1 LTSSSRPATLR
12 RGDDVSKPDG
22 KRRNGPGSV
31 DWETA
36 EAFYLGLDPPRRLQ
50 RVVEKFSVS
59 RVSVGKQAK
68 ARKWRDKAAE
78 IDAQVAAGAM
88 RRVRRS
94 RAERV
99 QKVLELVDSVV
110 DGFTDDR
117 LLEAK
122 VSDLPALV
130 KLAELLEGEAT
141 DRVDIRKVQPVIVA
155 FVTRVAGCVAKEKQP
170 EFAGHL
176 DWLEGELLAIEG
188 PGDQA

>member
-1 LTSSSRPATLR
+1 MSNR
-12 RGDDVSKPDG
+12 DG
-22 KRRNGPGSV
+22 KRRNGPGSI
-31 DWETA
+31 DWAAA
-36 EAFYLGLDPPRRLQ
+36 EAFYLSLDPPRRLQ
-50 RVVEKFSVS
+50 RVVEKFAVS

-68 ARKWRDKAAE
+68 ARKWREKATE
-78 IDAQVAAGAM
+78 IDEHAARGTM
-88 RRVRRS
+88 QRIRRS
-94 RAERV
+94 RQERV
-99 QKVLELVDSVV
+99 QKVLELVDTVV
-110 DGFTDDR
+110 EGFTDDR

-155 FVTRVAGCVAKEKQP
+155 FVTRVAGCVSKDKQP

-188 PGDQA
+188 PGGDQS